1 MEKLKNIIYITSFV
15 LLFSI
20 FTTPFLVNSS
30 VRIEEESDISYKV
43 VKGDTLWSIG
53 DNFGVENIGEFIFHV
68 KEINNLADS
77 KILVDQ
83 IIIIP

>member
-1 MEKLKNIIYITSFV
+1 MEKLKNIFYITSFV

-20 FTTPFLVNSS
+20 FTTPFLVNSY
-30 VRIEEESDISYKV
+30 VHIEEKSDITYTV

-53 DNFGVENIGEFIFHV
+53 DNYGVENIGEFIFKV

-77 KILVDQ
+77 KILIDQ